1 MLPPV
6 IGLAAGVPPVTV
18 PGMSRLE
25 VLPFS
30 DAHLDAAGALLARRH
45 AVHRRAEPLLAPRYA
60 DAGEATREVAE
71 LWKAGA
77 SGAVA
82 RSGRV
87 DEGRTAHYA
96 VVPAGAPA
104 LVDAWFRLGFGQ
116 QQVHGVREPLATPPP
131 VPDGVAVRHG
141 RPADAAALAPLDLVL
156 PQHQA
161 QSPVFS
167 DRPVPVPGLSG
178 SPCGPARR
186 GAAARPASRGRP
198 RRYRR

>member
-1 MLPPV
+1 CPLQGVSASKISAVSGQGLGQRLVDRGGAQAESVLPPV

-18 PGMSRLE
+18 PGMSRLQ
-25 VLPFS
+25 VLPFR

-60 DAGEATREVAE
+60 DAA
-71 LWKAGA
+71 
-77 SGAVA
+77 A
-82 RSGRV
+82 RWV
-87 DEGRTAHYA
+87 DEDRTAHYA

-116 QQVHGVREPLATPPP
+116 QQVHGVREPLVPPPP

-161 QSPVFS
+161 Q
-167 DRPVPVPGLSG
+167 
-178 SPCGPARR
+178 
-186 GAAARPASRGRP
+186 
-198 RRYRR
+198 